1 MSEKIH
7 IPIIDPLGILGRPA
21 AKLIKNLT
29 GADVVLRDPVR
40 DFVIDVFTEDDDEV
54 GVGEGESSIIE
65 PVIVPLVIAQLAAE
79 QA

>member
-7 IPIIDPLGILGRPA
+7 IPIIDPLGILCRPA
-21 AKLIKNLT
+21 AKLIKNLI

-54 GVGEGESSIIE
+54 VGGEGELTII
-65 PVIVPLVIAQLAAE
+65 PIVATQIAAE
-79 QA
+79 QL